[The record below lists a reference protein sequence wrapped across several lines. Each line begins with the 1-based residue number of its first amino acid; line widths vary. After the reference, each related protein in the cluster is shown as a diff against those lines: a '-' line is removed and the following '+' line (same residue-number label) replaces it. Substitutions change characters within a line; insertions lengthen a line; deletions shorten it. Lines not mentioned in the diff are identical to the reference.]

1 MEEVHEATRYLKVML
16 MANRMHVDDGTS
28 WLRRI

>member
-16 MANRMHVDDGTS
+16 MANACGRWNIV
-28 WLRRI
+28 RRI